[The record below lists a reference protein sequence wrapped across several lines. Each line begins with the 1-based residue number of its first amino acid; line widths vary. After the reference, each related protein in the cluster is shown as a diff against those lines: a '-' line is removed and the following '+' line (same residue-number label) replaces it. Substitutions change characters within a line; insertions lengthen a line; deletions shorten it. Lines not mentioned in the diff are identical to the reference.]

1 MRIQLFAAAL
11 SAAFLAGPG
20 PAAAA
25 SAEQEQAFVET
36 YKAAFAA
43 EDAATLR
50 GLMFSAGAISDAVEF
65 YEMMMTVEFGYPI
78 KSITLQELDAED
90 LARIDET
97 MPSPDGTMARLAPR
111 PYKKLIVVIDASD
124 SGGTGTSTS
133 TAYIAEHEGRL
144 GIAMPVPAN

>member
-1 MRIQLFAAAL
+1 MHIVAVAAVL
-11 SAAFLAGPG
+11 AASLLAGPG

-25 SAEQEQAFVET
+25 SAEQEQAFIDT

-43 EDAATLR
+43 GDAATLR
-50 GLMFSAGAISDAVEF
+50 ALMFSDNAIPDAIEF

-78 KSITLQELDAED
+78 KSIDLVDLDAED

-97 MPSPDGTMARLAPR
+97 MPSPGGTMARLAPR
-111 PYKKLIVVIDASD
+111 PYKKMVIVIDTSDAS
-124 SGGTGTSTS
+124 GTGTSTS
-133 TAYIAEHEGRL
+133 TAYIAEHDGRL